1 MENNRNSLENLVY
14 DLMLE
19 HASEAT
25 DIAFRIES
33 KHNIPAEDIMDYM
46 GNRKSLAEA
55 SDFELFCFLEIM
67 KPDKI
72 STYFTDLESSNYKT
86 QILSDSKQIKF
97 PLNIDCIQIAHDQW
111 IGSISAQMIG
121 QLRDNQLI
129 NYNVNSQ
136 RTMQRIIRKDAVS
149 YRITVN
155 KQAVEAIKKSYEEN
169 LYIPNTLTLNIPMDG
184 VTQFGY
190 SSKNKQLTIKSTKGF
205 DIIDGYHRY
214 IAIGRIL
221 DENPDWD
228 YAMEVRITN
237 FDEDRC
243 KSFIYQ
249 EDQKT
254 KMKRIDSDSMNVH
267 SAAVTVTNKIN
278 QNPDFI
284 FKGDISRNGG
294 RMDFAEFSNILD
306 YFIQWD
312 SKASKSAPDNYRL
325 YQLEKLFVDGFNDL
339 VRGNEYILRKEKFDF
354 VDLCIVLDGIYLK
367 KKPSVIVDAIHRKNE
382 LPDSK
387 FRIHKARKILF
398 KAIDDKFFY

>member
-1 MENNRNSLENLVY
+1 MENNRNNLENLVY
-14 DLMLE
+14 GLILD

-25 DIAFRIES
+25 DIAYRIES
-33 KHNIPAEDIMDYM
+33 KHNVPADSIMDYM
-46 GNRKSLAEA
+46 GGRKSLAEA
-55 SDFELFCFLEIM
+55 SDFELFCILERIE
-67 KPDKI
+67 PEKI
-72 STYFTDLESSNYKT
+72 GSFFTDLELKNYSH
-86 QILSDSKQIKF
+86 QILPDTKKIKF

-111 IGSISAQMIG
+111 IGSISAQMIK
-121 QLRDNQLI
+121 QLRANQLI

-136 RTMQRIIRKDAVS
+136 RTMQRIIYKNSES

-155 KQAVEAIKKSYEEN
+155 KQAVAAIKKAYEDG

-190 SSKNKQLTIKSTKGF
+190 SSKTKQLSIKSTKGF

-214 IAIGRIL
+214 IAIGQIL

-267 SAAVTVTNKIN
+267 SAAVTVTTKIN

-284 FKGDISRNGG
+284 FKGEIGRNGG
-294 RMDFAEFSNILD
+294 RIDFAEFSNILD
-306 YFIQWD
+306 FFIQWD
-312 SKASKSAPDNYRL
+312 SKASKATTDNYRL
-325 YQLEKLFVDGFNDL
+325 YQMEKLIVEGFNDL
-339 VRGNEYILRKEKFDF
+339 VRGNEYVLRKERFDF
-354 VDLCIVLDGIYLK
+354 VDLCIILYGLYSK
-367 KKPSVIVDAIHRKNE
+367 KAPHVIVDALHRKNE
-382 LPDSK
+382 LSDSK

-398 KAIDDKFFY
+398 TEIENKFF